1 MSKNHYRPT
10 NNMQGMRAS
19 INPIDETSKLSETDK
34 EAVIEQ
40 QITEPEVEEL
50 ITATVPES
58 DPEPE
63 QEKSIIGI
71 VTDCLKLR
79 VRKQPNTAAE
89 VLCEIDALSE
99 VQIDEKESTEEFY
112 KVCTEAGIEGFCM
125 KKFIA
130 VKQ

>member
-1 MSKNHYRPT
+1 MSKNHYKPT

-19 INPIDETSKLSETDK
+19 TNPIDETNKLSETDK

-50 ITATVPES
+50 ITATVSES